1 MTLAEAI
8 KEYNKVFKQK
18 TSKAKGYSALDMG
31 ADEDDKKETVVS
43 SADMEPS
50 ALDPAVQRL
59 ITFIHD
65 KKAIEQTVIKAGYD
79 VKKMPLGK
87 LSESTIKEGYK
98 YLSQIEDLLKSVGRN
113 DESCAPLSDEN
124 KDKVF
129 ALSGKF
135 YTFIPH
141 NFGFSKMSSHAIDT
155 LEKVGKKTDL
165 VTSLSDM
172 IDLFKKK
179 NADGDGDEE

>member
-8 KEYNKVFKQK
+8 KVYNKTFNQK
-18 TSKAKGYSALDMG
+18 TSKAKGYSALDMS
-31 ADEDDKKETVVS
+31 ADEDEIVVT

-50 ALDPAVQRL
+50 TLDPAVQRL

-129 ALSGKF
+129 ALSG
-135 YTFIPH
+135 
-141 NFGFSKMSSHAIDT
+141 
-155 LEKVGKKTDL
+155 
-165 VTSLSDM
+165 
-172 IDLFKKK
+172 
-179 NADGDGDEE
+179 

>member
-8 KEYNKVFKQK
+8 KVYNKTFNQK

-31 ADEDDKKETVVS
+31 ADEDEKIVVS

-50 ALDPAVQRL
+50 TLDPAVQRL

-87 LSESTIKEGYK
+87 LSE
-98 YLSQIEDLLKSVGRN
+98 
-113 DESCAPLSDEN
+113 
-124 KDKVF
+124 
-129 ALSGKF
+129 
-135 YTFIPH
+135 
-141 NFGFSKMSSHAIDT
+141 
-155 LEKVGKKTDL
+155 
-165 VTSLSDM
+165 
-172 IDLFKKK
+172 
-179 NADGDGDEE
+179 